1 MFHREHDIWGPE
13 FREDLSA
20 LLQKIVHQGRH
31 HNRDNQRTK
40 RNLIRLHDITQY
52 GSWNAQAP
60 ECFTAQ

>member
-1 MFHREHDIWGPE
+1 MFHWERDIWSPE

-20 LLQKIVHQGRH
+20 LLQKIVYQGQH
-31 HNRDNQRTK
+31 HSRDNQRTK

-52 GSWNAQAP
+52 GCWNTQAP